1 MIKTV
6 LAEVIG
12 LFVDDVPFAV
22 TIAVWLLVAILV
34 LPRLGVPA
42 PALVLAL
49 GLAGILVESAVRR
62 ARR

>member
-1 MIKTV
+1 MIRTI
-6 LAEVIG
+6 LAEFVG

-22 TIAVWLLVAILV
+22 TIAVWLLVATLV
-34 LPRLGVPA
+34 LPRLGVPQ

>member
-6 LAEVIG
+6 LAEFIG

-22 TIAVWLLVAILV
+22 TIAVWLLVASLV